1 MFIPPHCPNPE
12 CRNYS
17 HPASTDWYQKRG
29 HYPTYVSGPVPRF
42 RCKSCRKGFSSRT
55 FSIDYY
61 AKKKVSYLFIYTQI
75 NSGAG
80 IRNIAR
86 NLEVRDSLVTNRI
99 HRMARSAILVSQMIL
114 DRLPFREDLVLD
126 GIQNFC
132 GSQYFPDNTTILVGK
147 DSQFVYDSD
156 YATIRRSGRM
166 TLEQKKRRAELE
178 MTSRASSKALEHS
191 FARLAALIV
200 TRRPEGHPPL
210 ILYTDEKS
218 DYSRVLWNHPA
229 FRDLMFSGRWRHH
242 MTNSKDGRNTR
253 NPLFAVNYIDR
264 EIRKDIAGQARETV
278 QFPRNVS
285 NAMLKMNLYLFDHNV
300 RKPYRINDREKSR
313 LRHVQMAGMDRDEL
327 DDMLTGFLTRR
338 VFKPVDLVLSESARM
353 SLMKEWKTPLRKEK
367 EVLWKHLA
375 A

>member
-1 MFIPPHCPNPE
+1 M
-12 CRNYS
+12 
-17 HPASTDWYQKRG
+17 
-29 HYPTYVSGPVPRF
+29 
-42 RCKSCRKGFSSRT
+42 
-55 FSIDYY
+55 
-61 AKKKVSYLFIYTQI
+61 
-75 NSGAG
+75 
-80 IRNIAR
+80 
-86 NLEVRDSLVTNRI
+86 
-99 HRMARSAILVSQMIL
+99 
-114 DRLPFREDLVLD
+114 
-126 GIQNFC
+126 
-132 GSQYFPDNTTILVGK
+132 VGR
-147 DSQFVYDSD
+147 DSQFVYDCD

-166 TLEQKKRRAELE
+166 THVQKKRRAELE

-191 FARLAALIV
+191 FVRLAALIAK
-200 TRRPEGHPPL
+200 RRPEGHPPL

-285 NAMLKMNLYLFDHNV
+285 NAMLKMNLYFFDHNV

-313 LRHVQMAGMDRDEL
+313 LRHVQVAGMDRNEL